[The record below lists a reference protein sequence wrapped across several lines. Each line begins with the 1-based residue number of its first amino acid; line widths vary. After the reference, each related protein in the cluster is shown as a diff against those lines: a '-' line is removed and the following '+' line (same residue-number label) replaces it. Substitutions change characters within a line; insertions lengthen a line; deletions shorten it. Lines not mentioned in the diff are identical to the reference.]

1 MLDGTVRAAVPTPD
15 GSRLFVGG
23 QLNNVNGQPIS
34 GLVELDPTTGAA
46 LNVLQ
51 TGTSPSVFDLTLD
64 GNDLYVVGNI
74 TRVGTG
80 VVAGAGRINI
90 ATGAADQSWTPLLTN
105 GPTRAVAVQASGA
118 RVFVGGSFAAA
129 NGGPVHSNLAA
140 IDVNTGLL
148 DANFDIEALDLAVT
162 DNEWARHGE
171 PGTHPPTPCA

>member
-1 MLDGTVRAAVPTPD
+1 
-15 GSRLFVGG
+15 
-23 QLNNVNGQPIS
+23 
-34 GLVELDPTTGAA
+34 
-46 LNVLQ
+46 
-51 TGTSPSVFDLTLD
+51 
-64 GNDLYVVGNI
+64 
-74 TRVGTG
+74 
-80 VVAGAGRINI
+80 
-90 ATGAADQSWTPLLTN
+90 
-105 GPTRAVAVQASGA
+105 VAVQASGA